1 MSIKKPQLKNLPVN
15 TIIPNLVTLLA
26 LCAGFT
32 SIRYSMQERWE
43 AAIIAILL
51 AALFDGLDGRVA
63 RLLRGT
69 SKFGAELD
77 SLADVVNF
85 GVAPPIMVF
94 LWAFGQDLAPELK
107 AIRGIAWA
115 LALLYCSCM
124 AIRLARFNA
133 MLDEEP
139 ANPAW
144 AYFFTGIPAPGGAF
158 LVMFPILCNLTF
170 GLDWI
175 RSPIVACIFLGGVA
189 LLLVSRVPT
198 LSMKKLQV
206 KKVSVVPIMVGFVCM
221 MAFLINEPWQT
232 LTVFGFV
239 YFASIPY
246 TIYSFRKMT
255 LEYTK
260 KAKKP
265 DVKTEKK

>member
-1 MSIKKPQLKNLPVN
+1 MAIKKPQLKNLSIN
-15 TIIPNLVTLLA
+15 TILPNMVTLLA

-43 AAIIAILL
+43 AAIIAIML

-69 SKFGAELD
+69 SRFGAELD

-94 LWAFGQDLAPELK
+94 LWAFGQDMDPSLK

-115 LALLYCSCM
+115 LAMLYCSCM
-124 AIRLARFNA
+124 ALRLARFNT
-133 MLDEEP
+133 MLDEKA

-144 AYFFTGIPAPGGAF
+144 AYFFTGVPAPGGAF
-158 LVMFPILCNLTF
+158 MVMFPILAHITF
-170 GLDWI
+170 GAEWI
-175 RSPIVACIFLGGVA
+175 RSPIIACLFLGGVA

-198 LSMKKLQV
+198 LSSKKLHI
-206 KKVSVVPIMVGFVCM
+206 KKVNLIPVMVGFVCVT
-221 MAFLINEPWQT
+221 ALLINEPWMT
-232 LTVFGFV
+232 LTVFGV
-239 YFASIPY
+239 LYFASLPY
-246 TIYSFRKMT
+246 TVYAFRKMT
-255 LEYTK
+255 AEHEK
-260 KAKKP
+260 NAKPSKN
-265 DVKTEKK
+265 